1 MRAYEANFRNRFGR
15 GSARSERL
23 CRLYTEVPER
33 TEKAGVTEPHQGQ
46 LPDEP
51 GKGTG
56 LGKGNWLDRTG

>member
-1 MRAYEANFRNRFGR
+1 MLACEANFRNRFGR
-15 GSARSERL
+15 RSARSERL
-23 CRLYTEVPER
+23 CRLYTEFPER

-56 LGKGNWLDRTG
+56 L

>member
-1 MRAYEANFRNRFGR
+1 MLAYEANFRNRFGR
-15 GSARSERL
+15 RSARSERL

>member
-1 MRAYEANFRNRFGR
+1 MKPI
-15 GSARSERL
+15 SAIVWARISAER
-23 CRLYTEVPER
+23 YTEVPER

-56 LGKGNWLDRTG
+56 L